1 MWQAASAAA
10 RPGYN
15 SVLSSRASIGKDC
28 YLEVSYVH
36 SRAKVGNN
44 CVLSFV
50 DIHDEVI
57 PDGVVLHGL
66 KQRDGKFVVRIFG
79 VQDNPKENRLFGR
92 DLDEVAE
99 KLGTDLWTGGNHTL
113 WTAELYPEKDTV
125 REAVA
130 AALNLYALVTGEG
143 RLEDWK
149 EGPRKSLCSGFNAA
163 DPDAIIAW
171 NRRMAD
177 LVMMD
182 ELAKA
187 IRGQVPAQTLPK
199 RKALTK
205 IQRHWQIGRA
215 HV

>member
-1 MWQAASAAA
+1 M
-10 RPGYN
+10 
-15 SVLSSRASIGKDC
+15 
-28 YLEVSYVH
+28 
-36 SRAKVGNN
+36 
-44 CVLSFV
+44 

-79 VQDNPKENRLFGR
+79 VQDNPKENRLFGK

-99 KLGTDLWTGGNHTL
+99 KFGTDLWDGGNHTL

-149 EGPRKSLCSGFNAA
+149 ESPRKSLCSGFNAA
-163 DPDAIIAW
+163 DPDEAP
-171 NRRMAD
+171 
-177 LVMMD
+177 
-182 ELAKA
+182 
-187 IRGQVPAQTLPK
+187 PALLPWCG
-199 RKALTK
+199 A
-205 IQRHWQIGRA
+205 GG
-215 HV
+215 